1 MTFASLIVENLFFF
15 YSDRLLKSSAAIL
28 AHSLEAVDSDVQ
40 VENKLLTASKTIKT
54 RATCYH
60 DALMT

>member
-1 MTFASLIVENLFFF
+1 MTFASLIIISPSFFH
-15 YSDRLLKSSAAIL
+15 SDRLLKSSAAIL

-40 VENKLLTASKTIKT
+40 VEIELLTASKTIKT